1 MTDFKNTVITGID
14 TYLIETKQKGN
25 FSDSTRKVETIGY
38 VVVVVHTNTGIDGI
52 GLTYH
57 EVGGEAICEFIVKS
71 IGKKY
76 IGRSPLET
84 EQIYDDVFAYMR
96 GVGRRGLAFC
106 AVSALDIALWDIKG
120 KMFGLPLF
128 RLLGGSKTEIPC
140 YASGGWTSYSVDQ
153 LVQETLKMKAKGFKF
168 IKIKIGVD
176 GGHNINED
184 SRRIHAVRKA
194 IGPDIGIMIDA
205 NNAFTS
211 ATALKLSQKIEDC
224 DILFFEEPVFADD
237 IPGLIRFRSQSNIPT
252 ASGEH
257 EYTRYGARELISR
270 GAIDY
275 LQADVTRCG
284 GITEARKMIS
294 FAQAYNIAYAPH
306 GFDLLHAHLLSA
318 YSNGAFLESL
328 FMFNELVE
336 NTFTNAPEPVDGMMH
351 IPETPGLGLELN
363 YKNLKAYGSV
373 K

>member
-1 MTDFKNTVITGID
+1 MKDAIITGID

-25 FSDSTRKVETIGY
+25 FYDATRKVETIGY
-38 VVVVVHTNTGIDGI
+38 VVVEVQTDVGLKGV

-57 EVGGEAICEFIVKS
+57 EVGGEAVCEFIVKA
-71 IGKKY
+71 IGQKY
-76 IGRSPLET
+76 IGRSILET
-84 EQIYDDVFAYMR
+84 EQLYDDVFAYMR

-106 AVSALDIALWDIKG
+106 ALSAIDIALWDLKG
-120 KMFGLPLF
+120 KLFGLPVF
-128 RLLGGSKTEIPC
+128 RMLGGSKTEIPC
-140 YASGGWTSYSVDQ
+140 YASGGWTSYTIDQ
-153 LVQETLKMKAKGFKF
+153 LVEEVLNMKSQGFKY

-176 GGHNINED
+176 GGKNINED
-184 SRRIHAVRKA
+184 SRRIHAVREA
-194 IGPDIGIMIDA
+194 IGPDIGILIDA

-224 DILFFEEPVFADD
+224 DITFFEEPVFADD
-237 IPGLIRFRSQSNIPT
+237 IPGLIRFRSQSKIPT

-257 EYTRYGARELISR
+257 EYTRFGARELIAR

-284 GITEARKMIS
+284 GITEVRKMIA

-306 GFDLLHAHLLSA
+306 GFDMLHAHLLSA

-336 NTFTNAPEPVDGMMH
+336 NTFANAVSPVDGMMH
-351 IPETPGLGLELN
+351 LSEAPGLGLELA
-363 YKNLKAYGSV
+363 YQNLTAYGSIN
-373 K
+373 